1 MTCAKTSRTKPK
13 FRADERG
20 ATMVM
25 FALIFMP
32 MLGLTFTAI
41 DFGRVYY
48 ARNKLQAAV
57 DAAAAAG
64 GQHLGSPHEL
74 IGETIN
80 AFMKANLSEKHKMP
94 IYEVAIAP
102 NDTSVT
108 VRMKDS
114 IATTVAGI
122 VGVPRLDFAVEATAE
137 RPAPVIVPDI
147 EQAADQPTAP
157 ASAPAIDR
165 APTQEEAREAEEVVR
180 EVMREIE
187 SGGGHLELRRLLRGL
202 RR

>member
-1 MTCAKTSRTKPK
+1 
-13 FRADERG
+13 
-20 ATMVM
+20 MVM

-80 AFMKANLSEKHKMP
+80 AFMKANLGEKHKMP

-147 EQAADQPTAP
+147 EPAADQPTTSAP
-157 ASAPAIDR
+157 ASASVSPSAPPIDR
-165 APTQEEAREAEEVVR
+165 TPTQQEMREAEEVVR

-187 SGGGHLELRRLLRGL
+187 SSGGRHEIRRLLREL